1 MDNPLVQPDPGLYVW
16 TILTFVVLVFL
27 LKKFAWGPLLAAL
40 DRREKMIAGAVE
52 DAKKAREELEKVRQD
67 AAQVLAE
74 ARKDAET
81 VVSRTRADAA
91 QLREE
96 LRKKAVD
103 EAAGIVSNAERRIQQ
118 ETAKAIQQV
127 RQEAVD
133 LSLTIASK
141 ILHRAV
147 TKEDNE
153 RLIADVVNSL
163 EKRPN

>member
-16 TILTFVVLVFL
+16 TILTFIVLVVLL
-27 LKKFAWGPLLAAL
+27 RKFAWVPLLAAL

-52 DAKKAREELEKVRQD
+52 DAKKARQELERVRQD

-74 ARKDAET
+74 ARKDAEGI
-81 VVSRTRADAA
+81 VARTRADAEK
-91 QLREE
+91 LREE
-96 LRKKAVD
+96 LRKKAGD
-103 EAAGIVSNAERRIQQ
+103 EATGIVQNAERRIQQ

-127 RQEAVD
+127 RNEAVD
-133 LSLTIASK
+133 LSLSIASK

-153 RLIADVVNSL
+153 RLIADVVSSL